1 MDMIIQDSKMKDLF
15 YVGKET
21 STGKKVL
28 VHKEDYDELGNKATE
43 SLKDMGIEVNTNK
56 IVIKA
61 IDLFDELD
69 CWD

>member
-1 MDMIIQDSKMKDLF
+1 MEYYSAVEIAT
-15 YVGKET
+15 GKECLVA
-21 STGKKVL
+21 KK
-28 VHKEDYDELGNKATE
+28 DFDELPKDKAIQ

-61 IDLFDELD
+61 ADLFDELD